1 MKAGKR
7 YWVYIMT
14 NSSKNVIYIG
24 VTNNLTRRVHEYERG
39 NENGFSKKYRC
50 YYLIYFEEFRSIN
63 RAIRRE
69 KELKGWRRSKK
80 DALISS
86 FNPQLNFLN
95 NRIKVS

>member
-1 MKAGKR
+1 MRKGKI

-24 VTNNLTRRVHEYERG
+24 VTNNLTRRVHEHERG
-39 NENGFSKKYRC
+39 NEYGFSKKYRC